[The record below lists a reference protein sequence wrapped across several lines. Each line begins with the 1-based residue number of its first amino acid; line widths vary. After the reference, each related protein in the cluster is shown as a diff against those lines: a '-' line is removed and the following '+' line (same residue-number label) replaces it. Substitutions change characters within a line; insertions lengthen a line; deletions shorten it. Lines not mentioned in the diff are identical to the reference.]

1 MMKVDF
7 KKLEQSIPSLLENPE
22 YQDHPLHPAL
32 SALWQLN
39 QEQWQRVERITQ
51 LSDSYQGMMLERE
64 KSLGARFD
72 KQIRQLEKVTRIS
85 DRYQKMLKEMNA
97 TLEQA
102 ALQDDLTNLPNRRMI
117 MRYLNSLMES
127 RQLTLINAGYDSI
140 TSYPIKDELHS
151 LPYLAVVMVDIDFF
165 KQVNDNYGHQV
176 GDEVLI
182 RFSKQMKDY
191 LVNKGFCGRWG
202 GEEFLIIL
210 SEQNLETASQLL
222 EAFKQQVASHLYEIS
237 ASIKF
242 SLTISIGLTFCRYD
256 DESNSLIN
264 RSDKALYCAKAQGR
278 DCLVHLT

>member
-1 MMKVDF
+1 MKIDF
-7 KKLEQSIPSLLENPE
+7 KKLEKTIPSLLDNPDF
-22 YQDHPLHPAL
+22 QDHPLHAAL
-32 SALWQLN
+32 QELWQLN

-51 LSDSYQGMMLERE
+51 LSDSFQGMMIERE

-97 TLEQA
+97 SLEQA
-102 ALQDDLTNLPNRRMI
+102 SLQDDLTNLPNRRMI

-127 RQLTLINAGYDSI
+127 RQLAVINAGYDSI
-140 TSYPIKDELHS
+140 PSYPIQNELIE

-176 GDEVLI
+176 GNEVLV
-182 RFSKQMKDY
+182 RFSKQMKDF

-202 GEEFLIIL
+202 GEEFIIIL
-210 SEQNLETASQLL
+210 VERDLDSASQLL
-222 EAFKQQVASHLYEIS
+222 DDFKMQVASHLYEIGS
-237 ASIKF
+237 SIKLN
-242 SLTISIGLTFCRYD
+242 LTVSISLTFCRYD
-256 DESNSLIN
+256 DEANSLIN

>member
-1 MMKVDF
+1 MNIDF
-7 KKLEQSIPSLLENPE
+7 KTLEKSIPDLLEKPE
-22 YQDHPLHPAL
+22 YQDHPLHHAL

-39 QEQWQRVERITQ
+39 QEQWHRVERITQ

-64 KSLGARFD
+64 KSLGVRFE

-102 ALQDDLTNLPNRRMI
+102 TLQDDLTNLPNRRMI

-127 RQLTLINAGYDSI
+127 RKLTLMSAGYDARPC
-140 TSYPIKDELHS
+140 YPIKDDQPS

-176 GDEVLI
+176 GDDVLI
-182 RFSKQMKDY
+182 RFSKQMKEY

-202 GEEFLIIL
+202 GEEFLIVL
-210 SEQNLETASQLL
+210 SEQNLEAASQLL
-222 EAFKQQVASHLYEIS
+222 EDFKQQVAGYHYDIS
-237 ASIKF
+237 PCIKLN
-242 SLTISIGLTFCRYD
+242 LTISIGLTFCRYD

-278 DCLVHLT
+278 DCLVHLA